1 MKKLFS
7 KIDNTS
13 KEPNSYLGKVF
24 VVGRHTVT
32 VEEVLAEGGF
42 AIVFLVKGSG
52 GRYALKRMYVNNE
65 HDLNVCK
72 REIQIAS
79 NLSGHKNIIGYV
91 DSSITHTTG
100 GIHELLLLMPYCKSQ
115 VLQMMNNRLQTGF
128 NESEVLQI
136 FCDVCE
142 AVSRLHHCQTP
153 IIHRDLKVENILLAD
168 NGHYVLCD
176 FGSATGKV
184 LNPSVHGA
192 AVVEEEIKKYTTLSY
207 RAPEMVDMYCGKPIT
222 TKADVWALGC
232 LLYKLCFFT
241 LPFGESTLAIQSGN
255 FTIPDN
261 SRYSKALHCLIRY
274 MLEPDPDIRPDI
286 YQVSAIAFQI
296 QGKECPVQNLHKV
309 PTPTIESLQCPP
321 MESENI
327 KRAASVKTPKP
338 TPIATTVEGTSVTPR
353 QRPKGQAVSTGPI
366 SLSGQIVGQISG
378 QGNQTQTTPA
388 NSYVQVRLTNRKHTR
403 YLKYTRSL
411 LDIFDKH
418 LINVII
424 LFYQV
429 SPHVCTPSQSVPFGQ
444 SQGQP
449 SQYGQ
454 SQSPM
459 ISHSPLTQQSP
470 VTVQDKNAFYFD
482 SRQHDATKSATNVN
496 EKNLE
501 ALFPS
506 SGYPD
511 PFKDD
516 TKTMPPPAKIPP
528 PVAPKP
534 GKILPKLSNPS
545 YPSSS
550 KYPPVTSLPSKLSLP
565 TGPNKATPLTVTP
578 LTLPKPVNKTE
589 SLSQNISSST
599 SPPDSP
605 TLSSRHRR
613 NVSDTSAFN
622 KAFAT
627 ETTQF
632 LAPYEASVKP
642 RADDTTTP
650 PELPNDTR
658 PCIATSASHV
668 RVGELSNLMGSEGR
682 SLSADVA
689 AWNPFEDVQPF
700 NQLTEDHIFGAEF
713 DKIRRGSNTSIS
725 GVKSRES
732 LVMTYTELP
741 EDPFESAPFSLP
753 RKKSKIG
760 SKTAAIAGGKSING
774 KTRVPLAQW
783 NSGVEH
789 NGGGVD
795 DEASLIT
802 ESSPVSPPFVRAPA
816 EDRSKYEKLAFN
828 ADEVSSDSDKGTKE
842 AKERARK
849 VKRRRVKN
857 VLSRRRR
864 VAAQHDNADNAANA
878 DYESDDSIG
887 SASDLRAMNDEEGND
902 GEANDDDDDDEDG
915 NARGK
920 HDETISES
928 VRTCGSSAYHAEC
941 ESVATHEDD
950 YRMKRPRK
958 HHYRQQEQQLPTIDA
973 DPIVGHQYGEKPLLL
988 DDELDPESKPE
999 QSHGDP
1005 FVRHQYGSKPLLFN
1019 NGDSSSDNDND
1030 KSKSLNNGIWKVEDD
1045 VFALA
1050 PFPRSS
1056 SSRKSSDSRE
1066 SEPKNVDLGGST
1078 RNSPH
1083 NSNLVTPI
1091 SCSPIP
1097 AEVFTDLVESKLSS
1111 LPTKSVTL
1119 PCKYPKNVVIAN
1131 NKTIYE
1137 EPASFH
1143 QPNLIQT
1150 SSPVKSSP
1158 HVSIA
1163 EEEENIEKDLFG
1175 SSPFSPSGFTNPFNN
1190 AQSNFSSIDSAS
1202 TQPMSILSP
1211 SVGPSSYV
1219 DYTNCV
1225 PLQSH
1230 NTAVTPNNYY
1240 TSHSSTIASTSKYGM
1255 VTVNSEP
1262 VVSVEPSK
1270 DLFGSIPFEEF
1281 TSLKLNEQQQQQQRP
1296 TSLSLSQSLSQ
1307 SQSPNY
1313 VENVVLTT
1321 TLPIN
1326 NIVQSPKNSVV
1337 HLTPTPSSQSQPSSA
1352 YTIQTTTHTARITVH
1367 AVNSVSKVDITPD
1380 MMSPLSPEPLVVVDD
1395 DTPKHNKKDK
1405 SKYHLINENHGDVSP
1420 TYKTPHKIKSTSHKK
1435 TPKSKKNTT
1444 APTGFSNMS
1453 FEDFPSDE
1461 NEERQVG
1468 RTKVAP
1474 FEVIRETS
1482 EKRFGSLKRRSNPF
1496 T

>member
-42 AIVFLVKGSG
+42 AIVFLVKSSG

-91 DSSITHTTG
+91 DSSITHTG
-100 GIHELLLLMPYCKSQ
+100 GGVHELLLLMPYCKSQ

-128 NESEVLQI
+128 SESEVLQI

-153 IIHRDLKVENILLAD
+153 ITHRDLKVENILLAD
-168 NGHYVLCD
+168 SGHYVLCD

-222 TKADVWALGC
+222 TKADIWALGC

-261 SRYSKALHCLIRY
+261 SKYSKALHCLIRY

-286 YQVSAIAFQI
+286 YQVSAVAFQI

-309 PTPTIESLQCPP
+309 PTPTIESLPCPP

-327 KRAASVKTPKP
+327 KRSASVKTPKP
-338 TPIATTVEGTSVTPR
+338 TPITTVEGTSVTPR

-378 QGNQTQTTPA
+378 QGNQAQTTPG
-388 NSYVQVRLTNRKHTR
+388 NSISYV
-403 YLKYTRSL
+403 
-411 LDIFDKH
+411 
-418 LINVII
+418 
-424 LFYQV
+424 QV
-429 SPHVCTPSQSVPFGQ
+429 SPHVCTPNQSVSFGQ

-449 SQYGQ
+449 TQYNQ

-470 VTVQDKNAFYFD
+470 VTVQDKNVFYFD
-482 SRQHDATKSATNVN
+482 SRQHDVRATTNVN

-501 ALFPS
+501 ALFPP

-516 TKTMPPPAKIPP
+516 ARAMPPPAKIPP

-534 GKILPKLSNPS
+534 GKILSKLSNPS

-550 KYPPVTSLPSKLSLP
+550 KYPPVTSLPSKLSIP
-565 TGPNKATPLTVTP
+565 TGPNKATPPTVTP
-578 LTLPKPVNKTE
+578 PALPKPVNKTE
-589 SLSQNISSST
+589 SLSQNISSSV

-605 TLSSRHRR
+605 TLSSSRHRR

-642 RADDTTTP
+642 RTDDTTTP
-650 PELPNDTR
+650 PELPSDTR

-668 RVGELSNLMGSEGR
+668 RVGELSSLMGSEGR

-753 RKKSKIG
+753 TGKKSKIG
-760 SKTAAIAGGKSING
+760 SKTAAIAGGKSANG
-774 KTRVPLAQW
+774 RVRMPLTQW

-789 NGGGVD
+789 GGGGSGGGGVD

-828 ADEVSSDSDKGTKE
+828 ADEVSSDSDKGAKE
-842 AKERARK
+842 AKERAK
-849 VKRRRVKN
+849 KAKRRRVKN

-864 VAAQHDNADNAANA
+864 VAAQHDDNADNATNA
-878 DYESDDSIG
+878 TSVDYESDDSIG
-887 SASDLRAMNDEEGND
+887 SASDLRAINDEEGND
-902 GEANDDDDDDEDG
+902 GEVNDDDDNDDDDDDDEDG
-915 NARGK
+915 DKRRGK

-950 YRMKRPRK
+950 YRLKRPRK

-1019 NGDSSSDNDND
+1019 NGDSSSDDNE

-1066 SEPKNVDLGGST
+1066 SESRNVDLGGSA

-1083 NSNLVTPI
+1083 NSSLVTPI
-1091 SCSPIP
+1091 SSSPIP
-1097 AEVFTDLVESKLSS
+1097 AEVFADVVVESKSAPP
-1111 LPTKSVTL
+1111 PTKSAVL
-1119 PCKYPKNVVIAN
+1119 SCKYPKGIALAN
-1131 NKTIYE
+1131 SKTIYE
-1137 EPASFH
+1137 EPVSFH
-1143 QPNLIQT
+1143 QANVQT

-1163 EEEENIEKDLFG
+1163 EEEETAEKDLFG

-1190 AQSNFSSIDSAS
+1190 VQSTYANIDSTS
-1202 TQPMSILSP
+1202 TQPMSTILSP
-1211 SVGPSSYV
+1211 AGPSSYI
-1219 DYTNCV
+1219 DYANCV
-1225 PLQSH
+1225 PLQVH
-1230 NTAVTPNNYY
+1230 NAAPDNYY
-1240 TSHSSTIASTSKYGM
+1240 ASHSSTVASTSKYGM
-1255 VTVNSEP
+1255 VTVNSESA
-1262 VVSVEPSK
+1262 VVAESSK

-1281 TSLKLNEQQQQQQRP
+1281 TSLKLNEQQQPRP
-1296 TSLSLSQSLSQ
+1296 TSLSLSQS
-1307 SQSPNY
+1307 PNY
-1313 VENVVLTT
+1313 VENVALTT
-1321 TLPIN
+1321 TLPVTG
-1326 NIVQSPKNSVV
+1326 IVQSPKNTVV
-1337 HLTPTPSSQSQPSSA
+1337 HPTPTPPSQSQPSSA

-1367 AVNSVSKVDITPD
+1367 AVNSVSKVDITSD
-1380 MMSPLSPEPLVVVDD
+1380 MISPMSPEPLVIVDD

-1405 SKYHLINENHGDVSP
+1405 SKSDKSKYHLINENHGDVADVLP
-1420 TYKTPHKIKSTSHKK
+1420 TYKVSHKTKSASHKK
-1435 TPKSKKNTT
+1435 TPKGKKST
-1444 APTGFSNMS
+1444 AATAGFSNMS

-1461 NEERQVG
+1461 NEERQAG

-1474 FEVIRETS
+1474 FEVIREAS

>member
-42 AIVFLVKGSG
+42 AIVFLVKASG

-115 VLQMMNNRLQTGF
+115 VLQMLISRLQTGF
-128 NESEVLQI
+128 SESEVLQI

-168 NGHYVLCD
+168 SGHYVLCD

-184 LNPSVHGA
+184 LNPGVHGA

-207 RAPEMVDMYCGKPIT
+207 RAPEMVDMYCGKSIT
-222 TKADVWALGC
+222 TKADIWALGC

-261 SRYSKALHCLIRY
+261 SRYSRALHCLIRY

-296 QGKECPVQNLHKV
+296 QGKECPVQNLHKI
-309 PTPTIESLQCPP
+309 PIPTIDSLSCPP

-327 KRAASVKTPKP
+327 KRSASVKTPKP
-338 TPIATTVEGTSVTPR
+338 TPITTVEGTSVTPR
-353 QRPKGQAVSTGPI
+353 QRPKGQAVSAGPI
-366 SLSGQIVGQISG
+366 NLSGQIVGQISG
-378 QGNQTQTTPA
+378 QGNQTQTTPS
-388 NSYVQVRLTNRKHTR
+388 NSISYV
-403 YLKYTRSL
+403 
-411 LDIFDKH
+411 
-418 LINVII
+418 
-424 LFYQV
+424 QV
-429 SPHVCTPSQSVPFGQ
+429 SPHVCTPSQNVPFGQ

-482 SRQHDATKSATNVN
+482 SRQHDARATTNMN

-501 ALFPS
+501 ALFPP

-516 TKTMPPPAKIPP
+516 ARAMPPPTKIPP

-550 KYPPVTSLPSKLSLP
+550 KYPPVTSLPSKLSIP
-565 TGPNKATPLTVTP
+565 TGPNKAIPPTVTP
-578 LTLPKPVNKTE
+578 PALPKPVNKTE
-589 SLSQNISSST
+589 SLSQNISSSI

-605 TLSSRHRR
+605 TLSSSRHRR

-642 RADDTTTP
+642 RSDDPTTP
-650 PELPNDTR
+650 PELPSDTR

-668 RVGELSNLMGSEGR
+668 RVGELSSLMGSEER
-682 SLSADVA
+682 SLSVDVA
-689 AWNPFEDVQPF
+689 TWNPFEDVQPF

-753 RKKSKIG
+753 TGKKNKIG
-760 SKTAAIAGGKSING
+760 SKTAAIAGGKSTNG
-774 KTRVPLAQW
+774 RAKVPLAQW

-789 NGGGVD
+789 GGIGSVD

-828 ADEVSSDSDKGTKE
+828 ADEISSDSDKETKE
-842 AKERARK
+842 VKERAK
-849 VKRRRVKN
+849 KAKRRRVKN

-864 VAAQHDNADNAANA
+864 VAAQLHDNAENATNV

-902 GEANDDDDDDEDG
+902 GEINDDEDDEDG
-915 NARGK
+915 DVCGK

-958 HHYRQQEQQLPTIDA
+958 HHYRQHEQQLPTIDA

-1019 NGDSSSDNDND
+1019 NGDSSSDDND

-1066 SEPKNVDLGGST
+1066 SESRNIDLGGSA

-1091 SCSPIP
+1091 SSSPIP
-1097 AEVFTDLVESKLSS
+1097 AEVFVDMVESKPALPPSKSAVLS
-1111 LPTKSVTL
+1111 
-1119 PCKYPKNVVIAN
+1119 CKYPKSIAIVN
-1131 NKTIYE
+1131 SKIIYE
-1137 EPASFH
+1137 EPVSFH
-1143 QPNLIQT
+1143 QPNVIQT
-1150 SSPVKSSP
+1150 SSPVKNSP
-1158 HVSIA
+1158 HISVA
-1163 EEEENIEKDLFG
+1163 EEEEEEQEEENIEKDLFG

-1190 AQSNFSSIDSAS
+1190 AQSNFSNIDSAP
-1202 TQPMSILSP
+1202 TQPLSILSP
-1211 SVGPSSYV
+1211 VGPSSYI
-1219 DYTNCV
+1219 DYANCV
-1225 PLQSH
+1225 SLQSH
-1230 NTAVTPNNYY
+1230 NMTSDNYF
-1240 TSHSSTIASTSKYGM
+1240 TSHSSTIASTSKYGR
-1255 VTVNSEP
+1255 VTVNSDP
-1262 VVSVEPSK
+1262 TISVEPSK

-1281 TSLKLNEQQQQQQRP
+1281 ASLKLNEQQQQQQQRP

-1307 SQSPNY
+1307 LQSQSPNY
-1313 VENVVLTT
+1313 VDNVALTT
-1321 TLPIN
+1321 TLPISSV
-1326 NIVQSPKNSVV
+1326 VQSPKNTIV
-1337 HLTPTPSSQSQPSSA
+1337 HLTPTLQSQPQPSA
-1352 YTIQTTTHTARITVH
+1352 YMIQTTTTHTARITVH
-1367 AVNSVSKVDITPD
+1367 AVNSVSKVDITSN
-1380 MMSPLSPEPLVVVDD
+1380 MMSPMSPEPLVATDD

-1405 SKYHLINENHGDVSP
+1405 SKSDKSKYHLINENHGDITDVLP
-1420 TYKTPHKIKSTSHKK
+1420 TYKASHKIKSASHKK
-1435 TPKSKKNTT
+1435 TPKGKKST
-1444 APTGFSNMS
+1444 AATAGFSNMS

-1461 NEERQVG
+1461 NEERQTD
-1468 RTKVAP
+1468 RMKVAP
-1474 FEVIRETS
+1474 FEVIREAS